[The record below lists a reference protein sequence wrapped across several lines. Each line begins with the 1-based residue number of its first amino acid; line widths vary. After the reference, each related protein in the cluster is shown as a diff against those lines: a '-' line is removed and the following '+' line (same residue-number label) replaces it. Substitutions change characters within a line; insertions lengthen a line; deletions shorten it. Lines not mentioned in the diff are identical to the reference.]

1 MKNKDDNLK
10 REIIRGIKFGIFS
23 ISAGIIEII
32 SFSIFNELTDWPYW
46 PSYVIAVILSVIW
59 NFTLNR
65 RYTFKSANNIAVAMT
80 KILAFYL
87 VYIPASTLI
96 GNYLADTLHW
106 NEYLVTL
113 LNMGANFILEFL
125 YDRFYVFK
133 KSIDTNHLAKKSS
146 L

>member
-65 RYTFKSANNIAVAMT
+65 RYTFKSANNIAVAMA

-113 LNMGANFILEFL
+113 INMGANFILEFL